1 MAFLAASVFAGDA
14 FAIKGDDGSEITFKI
29 NYRYEYVDVDGM
41 DDPAS
46 TLNADIT
53 LGYKTKAYEG
63 LYAYFETETV
73 ANTFLNDYN
82 STSNNK
88 NEFPVVADPDGS
100 EINQMYFGYAGD
112 AVPDTKFIVG
122 RQRVILG
129 NSRHVGNVGWRLN
142 EMTYDAA
149 VAVNNSVE
157 NLTLIGAYTWN
168 ANSIFGT
175 NILLDTG
182 VILDATYNL
191 KGWGK
196 FNAFSQL
203 YDFADLTDSATYGAR
218 FFGGHKLSDSF
229 KALYEFEYAM
239 QTDFGDRD
247 DFTAN
252 YFHAVLGGAFSDYY
266 IKGAM
271 EYLGSDDG
279 VAAFSFPTGTNHAF
293 NGWADQFLGTPD
305 LGLMDIYGVA
315 GAKFSQVEG
324 LSAKVIF
331 HDFSSIEDDVVSGDT
346 VHYGTEFDGVVTY
359 KYDKHHT
366 FGAKFAMYTTDDE
379 RGNADVTKAWFWSSY
394 NF

>member
-1 MAFLAASVFAGDA
+1 MAFLAVPLLASNA
-14 FAIKGDDGSEITFKI
+14 FAIKGDDGSETTFKI

-53 LGYKTKAYEG
+53 IGYKTKAYEG

-73 ANTFLNDYN
+73 ANTFLDDYN
-82 STSNNK
+82 STANGK
-88 NEFPVVADPDGS
+88 VQYPVVADPEGS

-129 NSRHVGNVGWRLN
+129 NARHVGNVGWRLN

-168 ANSIFGT
+168 ANSVVGT

-182 VILDATYNL
+182 VIFDATYNVQD
-191 KGWGK
+191 WGK
-196 FNAFSQL
+196 FEALSQL
-203 YDFADLTDSATYGAR
+203 YDFTDLALDSATYGAR
-218 FFGGHKLSDSF
+218 FYGGHKLSDSF
-229 KALYEFEYAM
+229 KALYDLEYAL

-247 DFTAN
+247 SFSAN
-252 YFHAVLGGAFSDYY
+252 YFHVVLGGAFSDYY

-279 VAAFSFPTGTNHAF
+279 NAAFAFPTGTNHAF
-293 NGWADQFLGTPD
+293 NGWADQFLGTPAA
-305 LGLMDIYGVA
+305 GLMDIYGVA

-324 LSAKVIF
+324 LAAKVIF
-331 HDFSSIEDDVVSGDT
+331 HDFSSIEDVGTST
-346 VHYGTEFDGVVTY
+346 LHYGTEFDGVVTY
-359 KYDKHHT
+359 KYDKHHN
-366 FGAKFAMYTTDDE
+366 FGAKFALYSDDE
-379 RGNADVTKAWFWSSY
+379 LGNPDVTKAWFWSSY